1 MVSKIGLII
10 SPLRFIILLR
20 NFSKQEG
27 EEIMTNSALAKELSQ
42 YPLTAI
48 TTGLLNFEQLKR
60 QLTNSQEKNVGT
72 DPLKIPEE
80 ERRKLFGERVKM
92 MRNLRGLT
100 RSEFAK
106 KLGVSTALVSAYEV
120 GKREPSMK
128 NLIALT
134 QILDIGADWLLG
146 ISPPTQEKNT

>member
-1 MVSKIGLII
+1 MISKIGLII
-10 SPLRFIILLR
+10 SPLRFIISLR

>member
-1 MVSKIGLII
+1 
-10 SPLRFIILLR
+10 
-20 NFSKQEG
+20 
-27 EEIMTNSALAKELSQ
+27 MTNSELAKEISQ
-42 YPLTAI
+42 YPLIAI
-48 TTGLLNFEQLKR
+48 TTGLLNLDQLKKH
-60 QLTNSQEKNVGT
+60 LAHPQEKKSTTN
-72 DPLKIPEE
+72 PLEMPEE

-106 KLGVSTALVSAYEV
+106 QLGVSTALVSAYEV

-134 QILDIGADWLLG
+134 QILNIGADWLLG
-146 ISPPTQEKNT
+146 ISPQTPEKNT

>member
-1 MVSKIGLII
+1 
-10 SPLRFIILLR
+10 
-20 NFSKQEG
+20 
-27 EEIMTNSALAKELSQ
+27 MTNGELAKELSQ

-48 TTGLLNFEQLKR
+48 ATGLLDFEQLKKR
-60 QLTNSQEKNVGT
+60 LTNSQEKTTGT
-72 DPLKIPEE
+72 NPLKIPEE

-134 QILDIGADWLLG
+134 QILNIESDWLLG

>member
-1 MVSKIGLII
+1 
-10 SPLRFIILLR
+10 
-20 NFSKQEG
+20 
-27 EEIMTNSALAKELSQ
+27 MTNETLAKELSQ

-48 TTGLLNFEQLKR
+48 ATGLLNFEQLKKR
-60 QLTNSQEKNVGT
+60 LTSSQEKTAGT

-134 QILDIGADWLLG
+134 QILNIGADWLLG
-146 ISPPTQEKNT
+146 ISPQTTEKNT

>member
-1 MVSKIGLII
+1 
-10 SPLRFIILLR
+10 
-20 NFSKQEG
+20 
-27 EEIMTNSALAKELSQ
+27 MTNGELAKELSQ

-48 TTGLLNFEQLKR
+48 TTGLPDFEQLRKR
-60 QLTNSQEKNVGT
+60 LINSQEKTAGT
-72 DPLKIPEE
+72 NPLKMPEE

-134 QILDIGADWLLG
+134 QILNIGADWLLG
-146 ISPPTQEKNT
+146 ISPQTPEKNT

>member
-1 MVSKIGLII
+1 
-10 SPLRFIILLR
+10 
-20 NFSKQEG
+20 
-27 EEIMTNSALAKELSQ
+27 MTNSELAKELSQ

-48 TTGLLNFEQLKR
+48 ATGLLDFEQLKKR
-60 QLTNSQEKNVGT
+60 LTSSQEKTAGT

-134 QILDIGADWLLG
+134 QILNIGADWLLG
-146 ISPPTQEKNT
+146 ISPQTTEKNT

>member
-1 MVSKIGLII
+1 
-10 SPLRFIILLR
+10 
-20 NFSKQEG
+20 
-27 EEIMTNSALAKELSQ
+27 MTNGELAKELSQ

-48 TTGLLNFEQLKR
+48 TTGLPDFEQLRKR
-60 QLTNSQEKNVGT
+60 LNSPQEKTVGT
-72 DPLKIPEE
+72 NPLKMPEE

-92 MRNLRGLT
+92 IRTLRGLT

-106 KLGVSTALVSAYEV
+106 QLGVSTALVSAYEV

-134 QILDIGADWLLG
+134 QILNIEADWLLG
-146 ISPPTQEKNT
+146 ISPQTSEKNI

>member
-1 MVSKIGLII
+1 
-10 SPLRFIILLR
+10 
-20 NFSKQEG
+20 
-27 EEIMTNSALAKELSQ
+27 MTNGELAKELSQ

-48 TTGLLNFEQLKR
+48 ATGLLDFEQLKKR
-60 QLTNSQEKNVGT
+60 LTNSQEKTAGT

-92 MRNLRGLT
+92 MRNLRGFT

-120 GKREPSMK
+120 GKREPSIK

-134 QILDIGADWLLG
+134 QILNIGADWLLG
-146 ISPPTQEKNT
+146 ISHQTPEKNT

>member
-1 MVSKIGLII
+1 
-10 SPLRFIILLR
+10 
-20 NFSKQEG
+20 
-27 EEIMTNSALAKELSQ
+27 MTNGELAKEISQ

-48 TTGLLNFEQLKR
+48 TTGLLNLEQLKR
-60 QLTNSQEKNVGT
+60 YLTQPQEKKST
-72 DPLKIPEE
+72 IDPLKIPDE

-92 MRNLRGLT
+92 MRTLRGLT

-106 KLGVSTALVSAYEV
+106 QLGVSTALVSAYEV

-134 QILDIGADWLLG
+134 QILNIEADWLLG
-146 ISPPTQEKNT
+146 ISPQTSEKNI

>member
-1 MVSKIGLII
+1 
-10 SPLRFIILLR
+10 
-20 NFSKQEG
+20 
-27 EEIMTNSALAKELSQ
+27 MTNGELAKELSQ

-48 TTGLLNFEQLKR
+48 ATGLLDFEQLKKR
-60 QLTNSQEKNVGT
+60 LTSSKEKTAGT

-106 KLGVSTALVSAYEV
+106 K
-120 GKREPSMK
+120 
-128 NLIALT
+128 
-134 QILDIGADWLLG
+134 
-146 ISPPTQEKNT
+146 

>member
-1 MVSKIGLII
+1 
-10 SPLRFIILLR
+10 
-20 NFSKQEG
+20 
-27 EEIMTNSALAKELSQ
+27 MTNGELAKELSQ

-48 TTGLLNFEQLKR
+48 TTGLPDFEQLRKR
-60 QLTNSQEKNVGT
+60 LNNPQEKTVGT
-72 DPLKIPEE
+72 NPLKMPEE

-92 MRNLRGLT
+92 IRTLRGLT

-106 KLGVSTALVSAYEV
+106 QLGVSTALVSAYEV

-134 QILDIGADWLLG
+134 QILNIEADWLLG
-146 ISPPTQEKNT
+146 ISPQTSEKNI

>member
-1 MVSKIGLII
+1 
-10 SPLRFIILLR
+10 
-20 NFSKQEG
+20 
-27 EEIMTNSALAKELSQ
+27 MTNETLAKELSQ

-48 TTGLLNFEQLKR
+48 TTGLLNFEQLKKR
-60 QLTNSQEKNVGT
+60 LTNSQEKTTGT
-72 DPLKIPEE
+72 DPLKIPED

-100 RSEFAK
+100 RTEFAK

-120 GKREPSMK
+120 GKREPSIK

-134 QILDIGADWLLG
+134 QILNIGADWLLG
-146 ISPPTQEKNT
+146 IPPQTPEKNT

>member
-1 MVSKIGLII
+1 
-10 SPLRFIILLR
+10 
-20 NFSKQEG
+20 
-27 EEIMTNSALAKELSQ
+27 MTNGELAKEISQ

-48 TTGLLNFEQLKR
+48 TTGLFDFEQLKKR
-60 QLTNSQEKNVGT
+60 FADSQEKKSAT

-106 KLGVSTALVSAYEV
+106 KLGVSTALISAYEV

-134 QILDIGADWLLG
+134 QILNIESDWLLG
-146 ISPPTQEKNT
+146 ISPPTTEKNT

>member
-1 MVSKIGLII
+1 
-10 SPLRFIILLR
+10 
-20 NFSKQEG
+20 
-27 EEIMTNSALAKELSQ
+27 MTNSTLAKELSQ

-48 TTGLLNFEQLKR
+48 TTGLLNFEQLKKR
-60 QLTNSQEKNVGT
+60 LTNSQEKTTGT
-72 DPLKIPEE
+72 DPLKMPED

-100 RSEFAK
+100 RTEFAK

-120 GKREPSMK
+120 GKREPSIK

-134 QILDIGADWLLG
+134 QVLNIGADWLLG
-146 ISPPTQEKNT
+146 IPSQTIEKNT

>member
-1 MVSKIGLII
+1 
-10 SPLRFIILLR
+10 
-20 NFSKQEG
+20 
-27 EEIMTNSALAKELSQ
+27 MTNGELAKELSQ

-48 TTGLLNFEQLKR
+48 ATGLLDFEQLKKR
-60 QLTNSQEKNVGT
+60 LTSSKEKTAGT

-134 QILDIGADWLLG
+134 QILNIEADWLLG
-146 ISPPTQEKNT
+146 ISPQTPEKNT

>member
-1 MVSKIGLII
+1 
-10 SPLRFIILLR
+10 
-20 NFSKQEG
+20 
-27 EEIMTNSALAKELSQ
+27 MTNGELAKELSQ

-48 TTGLLNFEQLKR
+48 TTGLPDFEQLRKR
-60 QLTNSQEKNVGT
+60 LNNPQEKVTGT
-72 DPLKIPEE
+72 NPLKMPED

-106 KLGVSTALVSAYEV
+106 QLGVSTALVSAYEV